1 MSMQQIKQNGQLPMT
16 IATTDSGNSNSSQKE
31 NSRFD
36 DLVERLKGNK
46 ISNSQLRDEIFGI
59 LLDDATDSPSTGNY
73 YTFEY
78 DPKFADKLKEW
89 DQYPLVYAMEYKKN
103 NLIGANIHYIRGT
116 NSRLKALNNKRFPKR
131 TLRQYIPRRADSI
144 FFEIQESEVQ
154 LLSTLPLEK
163 FHYNR

>member
-1 MSMQQIKQNGQLPMT
+1 MT
-16 IATTDSGNSNSSQKE
+16 IAKTEDTSSESSPK
-31 NSRFD
+31 SRFD
-36 DLVERLKGNK
+36 QLITDLKGNK
-46 ISNSQLRDEIFGI
+46 ISNSQLRDEVFNI
-59 LLDDATDSPSTGNY
+59 LLNDATESPSTGKY

-78 DPKFADKLKEW
+78 DPKFADRLKEW

-131 TLRQYIPRRADSI
+131 TLRQYIPKRADSL
-144 FFEIQESEVQ
+144 FFEVQESEVQ

-163 FHYNR
+163 FNYNR

>member
-1 MSMQQIKQNGQLPMT
+1 MQSTKPSLNEQESGQSS
-16 IATTDSGNSNSSQKE
+16 TDASSSSSQSE
-31 NSRFD
+31 TSRFD
-36 DLVERLKGNK
+36 GLIESLKGSK
-46 ISNSQLRDEIFGI
+46 ISNSKLREEVFNI
-59 LLDDATDSPSTGNY
+59 LLDDATESPSAGKF

-89 DQYPLVYAMEYKKN
+89 DEYPLVYAMEFKKN
-103 NLIGANIHYIRGT
+103 NLIGANIHYIRTT
-116 NSRLKALNNKRFPKR
+116 NARLKALNNKRFPKK